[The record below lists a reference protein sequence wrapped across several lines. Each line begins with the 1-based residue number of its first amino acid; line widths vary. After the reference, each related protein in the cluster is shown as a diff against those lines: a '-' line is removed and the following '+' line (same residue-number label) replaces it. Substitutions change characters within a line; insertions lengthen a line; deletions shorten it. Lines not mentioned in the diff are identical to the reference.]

1 MDRRTINKRSETPSR
16 VEHQRRTHRKS
27 YAGGKM
33 YTMIRLLILSLLCI
47 GTHSSYALPP
57 STFGEALA
65 SAGELSNK
73 LKETTAWKTFT
84 GIARES
90 DSINSLVRIIP
101 QTTMGFVREV
111 VNSFRQQRETKA
123 IVVTRAG
130 AVQGRIQRVKGS
142 TKGEF
147 YAFKGIRYGQA
158 PVGKLRFKAPL
169 PEQPWK
175 GIRNAMREGSVCPHK
190 SVILDNFKGTE
201 DCLFINVYTPDL
213 PAENYVPNFPVM
225 VWIHGGAF
233 SFGSGNAFLYGPD
246 YLVPEGVVLVSFNY
260 RLGPLGFLSVGKDAP
275 GNAGIKDQILALKW
289 VQENIAAFG
298 GDPNSVTIFGQS
310 AGSVSTHMLMMS
322 PLAKGLF
329 HRAIAQSG
337 TALNPWAISRTP
349 KERGFLLG
357 QQLGCHTNSTDELL
371 SCLRKASPQKIVNA
385 AGKTITQQDVK
396 RSIGLPFVPS
406 IENWTG
412 DDASNEAPVI
422 SDEPMMIMK
431 RGSYNHVPLIAGFNS
446 HEAMLFMRRLRRDPN
461 LLKNIDED
469 FQRLIPTDLHVNR
482 DTNNGALIAQD
493 MRNFYLNGEHI
504 GNTSIQDMMNLM
516 SDAMFLHGI
525 TDFARLHATSD
536 ERDST
541 WLYRFAYDGALGIY
555 KRILGIDWPGAC
567 HGDEL
572 GYLFRFGVLNI
583 RLDNTSTELQIMSKM
598 TRMWTNFAKYS
609 NPTPYGPEDTL
620 LGVRWP
626 SVIPHTMTELPYLD
640 ITSELTPRSNPEA
653 ERLRFWDTKYA
664 KYNGDIF

>member
-1 MDRRTINKRSETPSR
+1 M
-16 VEHQRRTHRKS
+16 H
-27 YAGGKM
+27 
-33 YTMIRLLILSLLCI
+33 TMIKLLVLSLLYI
-47 GTHSSYALPP
+47 GAHSSYALPP
-57 STFGEALA
+57 STFGDALA

-73 LKETTAWKTFT
+73 LKETTAWKTFA

-111 VNSFRQQRETKA
+111 VNSFRRQKESRA
-123 IVVTRAG
+123 IVMTRGG

-142 TKGEF
+142 NKGEF
-147 YAFKGIRYGQA
+147 YAFKGIRYGQP
-158 PVGKLRFKAPL
+158 PVGDLRFKAPL

-175 GIRNAMREGSVCPHK
+175 GIRSALREGSVCPHR
-190 SVILDNFKGTE
+190 SVILDNYKGTE
-201 DCLFINVYTPDL
+201 DCLFLNIYTPDL

-260 RLGPLGFLSVGKDAP
+260 RLGALGFLGVGKDAP
-275 GNAGIKDQILALKW
+275 GNAGLKDQILALKW

-310 AGSVSTHMLMMS
+310 AGAVSVHMLIMS

-329 HRAIAQSG
+329 HKAIAQSG
-337 TALNPWAISRTP
+337 TALNPWSIAKDP
-349 KERGFLLG
+349 KTRGFSLG
-357 QQLGCHTNSTDELL
+357 HQLNCNTNSTDELL
-371 SCLRKASPQKIVNA
+371 SCLRKASAQKIVNA
-385 AGKTITQQDVK
+385 APKTITQEDVK

-406 IENWTG
+406 VENWIG
-412 DDASNEAPVI
+412 DDASDEAPVI
-422 SDEPMMIMK
+422 ADEPMNIMQK
-431 RGSYNHVPLIAGFNS
+431 GSYNHVPLIAGFNS
-446 HEAMLFMRRLRRDPN
+446 HEAMLFIRRVRKDPN
-461 LLKNIDED
+461 LLKNINED
-469 FQRLIPTDLHVNR
+469 FQRLIPATLHVSR
-482 DTNNGALIAQD
+482 DTDDGALVAQD
-493 MRNFYLNGEHI
+493 MRNFYLNGENI
-504 GNTSIQDMMNLM
+504 SDSSMQNMMDLM

-525 TDFARLHATSD
+525 IDFARLHATG
-536 ERDST
+536 EGQNST

-555 KRILGIDWPGAC
+555 KRILGIDWPGTC

-583 RLDNTSTELQIMSKM
+583 RLDNSSTELQTMAKM
-598 TRMWTNFAKYS
+598 TRMWTNFAKHS
-609 NPTPYGPEDTL
+609 NPTPLGSEDTL

-626 SVIPHTMTELPYLD
+626 NVIPHTMTELPYLD
-640 ITSELTPRSNPEA
+640 ITSELVPQNNPEA
-653 ERLRFWDTKYA
+653 ERLHFWDAKYA